1 MFYLW
6 HSACCNKKLLQNW
19 LTYGSLYVT
28 INAVGIHEILITLIV
43 TWGSVLTRAECS
55 DTDTSR
61 TWLGYPGIQYLYGF
75 RVFHFPVIF
84 VHPCALVYNPALDCG
99 NRRCRK
105 LCIYRQKVVL
115 LDNILCM
122 AVNCCSNL

>member
-1 MFYLW
+1 MPNGMYGGVRGERK
-6 HSACCNKKLLQNW
+6 SPLL
-19 LTYGSLYVT
+19 
-28 INAVGIHEILITLIV
+28 
-43 TWGSVLTRAECS
+43 
-55 DTDTSR
+55 D
-61 TWLGYPGIQYLYGF
+61 
-75 RVFHFPVIF
+75 FPVIF
-84 VHPCALVYNPALDCG
+84 VHPCSLVYNPALDCG